1 MFRGTAPVDG
11 FGRRGVR
18 SIPAGAVLLL
28 MVLMCLSQVPSAKG
42 AASSTSSTT
51 TTSTSS
57 IPVNALGAVSIDKQ
71 LFATQ
76 VPSYAVLGE
85 NYTLMVVIQSSV
97 NITVPIIVQV
107 STPVTAIF
115 VHPKA
120 VRMDVP
126 PMGSMVANFTILAFG
141 TLRSGP
147 FNVTALL
154 YVFFPLSMSSP
165 QLVDQASGIVSTI
178 GPNPFPYLEVVLI
191 SGVAVTLILVAV
203 FYPDVFRKGIAV
215 FSK

>member
-1 MFRGTAPVDG
+1 
-11 FGRRGVR
+11 
-18 SIPAGAVLLL
+18 

-97 NITVPIIVQV
+97 DIAVPIIVQV

-141 TLRSGP
+141 APRSGP

-154 YVFFPLSMSSP
+154 FVFFPLSMSSP